1 MPGKYIKLGVMNDF
15 TILLDAVEQGDA
27 QAARELMPMVY
38 EELKVIAAR
47 HLMREAPGQTL
58 QATALV
64 HEAYLK
70 LAHPGEGQR
79 SWKNRQHFVAVAAE
93 SIRLILIDYARRK
106 QSLKRG
112 GGMEKLSLLETD
124 QAEEIKL
131 DQVLEVDEALVT
143 LAKLDSRKA
152 QLVKM
157 RYFLGLSLPEVA
169 EMLNISLAT
178 AERDWTFAR
187 AWLHSQLSQ

>member
-1 MPGKYIKLGVMNDF
+1 MLGTMHDV
-15 TILLDAVEQGDA
+15 TLLLNAVEQGDA
-27 QAARELMPMVY
+27 QAARDLMPLVY
-38 EELKVIAAR
+38 QELKAIAAR

-70 LAHPGEGQR
+70 LANPTAGER
-79 SWKNRQHFVAVAAE
+79 SWKNRQHFMAVAAE
-93 SIRLILIDYARRK
+93 AMRLILIDHARRK

-112 GGMEKLSLLETD
+112 GGMEKLELLETD
-124 QAEEIKL
+124 QAEEIHL
-131 DQVLEVDEALVT
+131 DQVLEVDEALT
-143 LAKLDSRKA
+143 ALAKLDSRKA
-152 QLVKM
+152 ELVKL

-169 EMLNISLAT
+169 EMLGISLAT

-187 AWLHSQLSQ
+187 AWLHAQLQG